1 MKGCDVMC
9 WVVCGSVWI
18 GPTRDGSWLMWLVCA
33 LVAACASGAR
43 FVRRSR
49 IQWWGWFARCE
60 YVGSVQRARARGC
73 RHTVRAAV
81 QDTPSYAPSASPTE
95 VLSAA
100 PTETP
105 TETPSAMP
113 TQAPST
119 EPSVAPTAEPSA
131 APTSSPSDAPSTTPT
146 EAPSA
151 GPSEAPSSEPTAE
164 PSITPTEEP
173 TTLSPTTTV
182 RAAWSACAVA
192 RHDERV

>member
-1 MKGCDVMC
+1 MC
-9 WVVCGSVWI
+9 RVVWGSGWI
-18 GPTRDGSWLMWLVCA
+18 GRTRDRSWVMSLVSA
-33 LVAACASGAR
+33 LVAGLRLGCSVRWSQRHRAVGMVALLSG
-43 FVRRSR
+43 
-49 IQWWGWFARCE
+49 
-60 YVGSVQRARARGC
+60 VGSVQRARARGC

-95 VLSAA
+95 VPSAA

-119 EPSVAPTAEPSA
+119 EPSAAPSAEASA

-146 EAPSA
+146 VSPSA